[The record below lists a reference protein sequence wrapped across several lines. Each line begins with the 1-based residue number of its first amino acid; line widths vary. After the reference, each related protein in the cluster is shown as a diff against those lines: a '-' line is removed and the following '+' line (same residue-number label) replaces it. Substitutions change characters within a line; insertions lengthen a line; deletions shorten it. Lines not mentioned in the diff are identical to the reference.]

1 MTRISSS
8 RMKVLLQV
16 YFVMGSQNCKKSPES
31 TLTEALL
38 GGITLFQFREK
49 GPGSMSGVEGMKLA
63 LHLQQLCRKQGVP
76 FIVNDDVDLALAI
89 GADGVHIGQED
100 EEASKVRER
109 IGDKILGVSA
119 HTLEEARL
127 AQDQGADYIGV
138 GPIYPT
144 NSKED
149 AYAVQGPEVIESMR
163 AQDLDIPI
171 VGIGGITALNAARVL
186 EAGADGVAVISA
198 ISLADDIAESVKR
211 LRH

>member
-1 MTRISSS
+1 MSRISSS
-8 RMKVLLQV
+8 RMKELLQV

-31 TLTEALL
+31 TLTEALQ

-49 GPGSMSGVEGMKLA
+49 GPGSMSGVERMELA
-63 LHLQQLCRKQGVP
+63 LHLRRLCQEKGVP

-89 GADGVHIGQED
+89 GADGVHIGQDD
-100 EEASKVRER
+100 EEAARVRER
-109 IGDKILGVSA
+109 IGDIILGVSA

-149 AYAVQGPEVIESMR
+149 AHAVQGPEVIESMR
-163 AQDLDIPI
+163 AQEMDIPI
-171 VGIGGITALNAARVL
+171 VGIGGITSVNAARVL

-198 ISLADDIAESVKR
+198 ISLAEDIAESVKR
-211 LRH
+211 LRY

>member
-8 RMKVLLQV
+8 RMKALLQV

-31 TLTEALL
+31 TLAEALQ
-38 GGITLFQFREK
+38 GGITLFQYREK
-49 GPGSMSGVEGMKLA
+49 GPGSISEAKRMELA
-63 LHLQQLCRKQGVP
+63 LHLQRLCREESVP

-89 GADGVHIGQED
+89 EADGVHIGQDD
-100 EEASKVRER
+100 EEAAKVRER
-109 IGDKILGVSA
+109 IGDMILGVSA
-119 HTLEEARL
+119 HTLEEARI

-144 NSKED
+144 SSKED
-149 AYAVQGPEVIESMR
+149 AHAVQGPEIIESMR
-163 AQDLDIPI
+163 AHDMDIPI
-171 VGIGGITALNAARVL
+171 VGIGGITSVNAARVL

-198 ISLADDIAESVKR
+198 ISLADDIAESVKG

>member
-8 RMKVLLQV
+8 RMKEVLQV
-16 YFVMGSQNCKKSPES
+16 YFVMGSQNCKRSPVR
-31 TLTEALL
+31 TLTEALN

-49 GPGSMSGVEGMKLA
+49 GLGSIGGVKQMELA
-63 LHLQQLCRKQGVP
+63 LRLQQLCREQSVP

-89 GADGVHIGQED
+89 GADGVHIGQDD
-100 EEASKVRER
+100 EEAAKVRER
-109 IGDKILGVSA
+109 IGNMILGVSA
-119 HTLEEARL
+119 HTIEEARI

-144 NSKED
+144 SSKED
-149 AYAVQGPEVIESMR
+149 AHAVQGPEIIESMR
-163 AQDLDIPI
+163 AQGMDIPI
-171 VGIGGITALNAARVL
+171 VGIGGITGMNAARVL

-211 LRH
+211 LR